1 MAQLIKREIMLN
13 SLSIKQKLTWLIAC
27 AGLALLIVGAAD
39 ATTRIVPLGDSLT
52 KGMLDTDDGDMHPTH
67 RYWRWE

>member
-27 AGLALLIVGAAD
+27 AGLALGRSRLDSETVIV
-39 ATTRIVPLGDSLT
+39 T
-52 KGMLDTDDGDMHPTH
+52 
-67 RYWRWE
+67 